1 MTFSSFA
8 GRRRVCGEL
17 DQQQL
22 FRRQLR
28 MWDLKLKLI
37 ALGLTAFEDK
47 ALALPLMATWRRVE
61 ITIDFFSSAV
71 L

>member
-1 MTFSSFA
+1 
-8 GRRRVCGEL
+8 
-17 DQQQL
+17 
-22 FRRQLR
+22 